1 MGWPGIRGSIRRTAC
16 IRTRWANGSWRR
28 MCGRR
33 WSHYYSVLGNRE
45 SGLGNRESRVPISGE
60 QHSLTRAKTT
70 AKFKGCLA
78 LVSVSSFL
86 FPDRAQRMAIP
97 ATQIRRGM
105 VIVFEGDPCR
115 IVEFRH
121 HTPGNLRAMVQAKLK
136 NLRNGASFEHRF
148 RAADSIDPASME
160 THDLE
165 FLYQGGDTYHFMNTE
180 NYDQLEM
187 DEEMLGDNAQ
197 WMQPGMKIQAEYYD
211 GRPVGIKLPN
221 SLVLEVVDTAPVMK
235 TATKTA
241 SSKPAKLENGVTINV
256 PEFVGTG
263 DKVKVNPATSEYQER
278 AK

>member
-1 MGWPGIRGSIRRTAC
+1 
-16 IRTRWANGSWRR
+16 
-28 MCGRR
+28 
-33 WSHYYSVLGNRE
+33 
-45 SGLGNRESRVPISGE
+45 
-60 QHSLTRAKTT
+60 
-70 AKFKGCLA
+70 
-78 LVSVSSFL
+78 
-86 FPDRAQRMAIP
+86 MAIP

-105 VIVFEGDPCR
+105 VIVFEGEPCR
-115 IVEFRH
+115 VVEFRH

-136 NLRNGASFEHRF
+136 NLRSGSSFEHRF

-165 FLYQGGDTYHFMNTE
+165 FLYQGGDTYHFMNVE

-187 DEEMLGDNAQ
+187 DEESLGDNAQ

-241 SSKPAKLENGVTINV
+241 STKPATLENGVTINV

-263 DKVKVNPATSEYQER
+263 DKVKVNPSTGEYQER
-278 AK
+278 AKD

>member
-1 MGWPGIRGSIRRTAC
+1 
-16 IRTRWANGSWRR
+16 
-28 MCGRR
+28 
-33 WSHYYSVLGNRE
+33 
-45 SGLGNRESRVPISGE
+45 
-60 QHSLTRAKTT
+60 
-70 AKFKGCLA
+70 
-78 LVSVSSFL
+78 
-86 FPDRAQRMAIP
+86 MAIP

-105 VIVFEGDPCR
+105 VIVFEGEPCR
-115 IVEFRH
+115 VVEFRH

-136 NLRNGASFEHRF
+136 NLRTGSSFEHRF

-187 DEEMLGDNAQ
+187 DEETLGDNAQ
-197 WMQPGMKIQAEYYD
+197 WMQPNMKIQAEYYD

-241 SSKPAKLENGVTINV
+241 STKPAKLENGVTINV

-263 DKVKVNPATSEYQER
+263 DKVKVNPSTGEYQER